1 MDANARG
8 TLGTQRGELVEPL
21 QTLPQCPIQKDEL
34 CTIYA
39 EAIFLVLISI
49 AILSYIDRQFRA
61 QNFLEFFAA
70 HRGLLSIYGAY
81 VFSEIVLWLRFEHQ
95 ATHLGLWFHLH
106 RSPSSYLKFA
116 NDFSWSS
123 IGGLLSSYGGYAVGI
138 SMVARVWELGLGE
151 DVNRSIDREV
161 V

>member
-1 MDANARG
+1 MTRVTIRRSQESAQSKSCSATGDFSDTMDANARG

-81 VFSEIVLWLRFEHQ
+81 VFSEIVL
-95 ATHLGLWFHLH
+95 
-106 RSPSSYLKFA
+106 
-116 NDFSWSS
+116 
-123 IGGLLSSYGGYAVGI
+123 
-138 SMVARVWELGLGE
+138 
-151 DVNRSIDREV
+151 
-161 V
+161 